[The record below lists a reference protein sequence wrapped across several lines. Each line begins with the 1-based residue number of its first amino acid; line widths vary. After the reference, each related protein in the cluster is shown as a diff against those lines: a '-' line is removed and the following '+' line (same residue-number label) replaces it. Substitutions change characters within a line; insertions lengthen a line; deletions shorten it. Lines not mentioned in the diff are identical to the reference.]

1 MSGLAN
7 IGGIVAL
14 SIVVW
19 LALFCL
25 HRYLFEAQIKKTLS
39 LKEETEDD
47 LENRS
52 QQFKSRYSIERFEK
66 LLVTVEEMQK
76 SHEEMQKELMRLEE
90 SKIE

>member
-14 SIVVW
+14 SILVW

-39 LKEETEDD
+39 LKEEKEDD
-47 LENRS
+47 SENRS
-52 QQFKSRYSIERFEK
+52 
-66 LLVTVEEMQK
+66 
-76 SHEEMQKELMRLEE
+76 
-90 SKIE
+90 